1 MRLSEWDG
9 AFILGHQHLLYDA
22 YQGSQ
27 LRGHRAGAQEVRG

>member
-27 LRGHRAGAQEVRG
+27 RRGHRAGSQEVRG